1 MMGTA
6 VGPRTNTPRKD
17 EADKLSRHAWLALL
31 IILSMFASIFLVHPV
46 AQDASAQAA
55 PFVVNVGVQDEMKTR
70 NLIRGFFFGGDVWT
84 ADALNPVGEGSVQT
98 DPETQTVLPY
108 TMVGTDVNGDGKF
121 QANEVGVFSN
131 VQVAGRSSEWIAF
144 FNIKGMR
151 WHDGTQVEREDVLF
165 GYHLAS
171 LAPAVT
177 SSRFVKDKAG
187 QAGSNYSS
195 TRYQNINPV
204 AIAGASVDGWLGGPV
219 ADTKYQFALKFIQ
232 TGPNA
237 QFKRDTLQA
246 TFMPA
251 YFWQGTGV
259 RKLNEAIVATNVHP
273 DFGWAMNPD
282 PAASGLNVYLNG
294 VPAAGYTLTSDV
306 TFEGITLHVADG
318 PLKAFDVT
326 AASVGCP
333 AGNPSCSTPWEAQ
346 DQDVIGAGSY
356 KFVHWEAGNFVKL
369 DRNLDYFT
377 ADATVRAKYPTNLDL
392 RVPKVDSIIY
402 RLYRNVQATVF
413 ALQAGTLDFIDWTV
427 PPDQVAPITG
437 DPNVG
442 LKSSADA
449 GFFYQSF
456 NFERLPFGYI
466 NPAQGSNAPNNDV
479 GRPFR
484 LATAYATDKRTIVT
498 SLLQN
503 FGVAGHTVV
512 SPTNTLYYN
521 ASAPRYD
528 FNLGVA
534 ASILDAA
541 AADSFYSSQGYGFDP
556 PGDCL
561 NDGTGCRHLPGDPP
575 AGKPRLIQ
583 MLTPEADYDPIRN
596 SAGIFIA
603 QDLRSIGVNIV
614 SKSTAFGAIVD
625 ALNTRTYDMWILGW
639 SLTGYVEPGY
649 IESFFHSRNAPIPG
663 QNYESYDNKSL
674 DTIIDDATGAVGT
687 QAVQLWKWAQGAI
700 LQDAVYN
707 VLYFR
712 TNVFAFRQDRIDP
725 SSFRTDI
732 GGDVWIYWSRILLDP
747 APPGVIRSAASIP
760 SAVGSGGSAPITV
773 TVRDSNG
780 RPVEGASI
788 NITRTSGAGSVTPST
803 GTTNANGQ
811 FAATFI
817 APTLSTSAT
826 PVSTFLEIQSTSSSF
841 GAARLVTVVITTFPP
856 GAKFL
861 TLLADTPFGNVIS
874 EGGTGAIDVTVS
886 DQDGLPATGANV
898 NLAPS
903 PTITLTP
910 STFTLDATGH
920 RQVTLSAPQVDA
932 DTAYTITITA
942 TSGTVSGTS
951 SITLTVLN
959 VPPPPSGGGFLTT
972 EFLLIGGAVVGTG
985 AAGGIYVGL
994 RRRGRKKP

>member
-6 VGPRTNTPRKD
+6 VGPRTNTPRKE
-17 EADKLSRHAWLALL
+17 EAEKLSRHVWLVLL
-31 IILSMFASIFLVHPV
+31 IILSMFVSMFLVHPV
-46 AQDASAQAA
+46 AQNASAQATS
-55 PFVVNVGVQDEMKTR
+55 FVINVGVQDEMKTR
-70 NLIRGFFFGGDVWT
+70 NLIRGFFFGTDVWT
-84 ADALNPVGEGSVQT
+84 ADALNPVGEGTVQT

-108 TMVGTDVNGDGKF
+108 TMVGTDVNGDGKL

-131 VQVAGRSSEWIAF
+131 VQGRSSEWIAF
-144 FNIKGMR
+144 FNIKGMK

-204 AIAGASVDGWLGGPV
+204 AIAGASTDGWLGGPV
-219 ADTKYQFALKFIQ
+219 ADTSHQFALKFIQ

-259 RKLNEAIVATNVHP
+259 RKQNGAIVATNVHP
-273 DFGWAMNPD
+273 DFGWAMNPE
-282 PAASGLNVYLNG
+282 PGAAAPNVYLNG
-294 VPAAGYTLTSDV
+294 VPFAGYTTTSAV
-306 TFEGITLHVADG
+306 TFEGINIASGTHLN
-318 PLKAFDVT
+318 AFDVT
-326 AASVGCP
+326 AASVGCA
-333 AGNPSCSTPWEAQ
+333 AGNPSCASPWEAQ

-369 DRNLDYFT
+369 DKNPDYFIPNSSV
-377 ADATVRAKYPTNLDL
+377 AAKTLQFGL
-392 RVPKVDSIIY
+392 RVPKVDSIVY

-413 ALQAGTLDFIDWTV
+413 ALQAGTLDFIDWAV
-427 PPDQVAPITG
+427 PPDQVAPITA
-437 DPNVG
+437 DPNIG
-442 LKSSADA
+442 LKSSAGA

-541 AADSFYSSQGYGFDP
+541 AADAFYGAQGYGLDP
-556 PGDCL
+556 AGACL
-561 NDGTGCRHLPGDPP
+561 PDGNGCRSLPGIGTRQID
-575 AGKPRLIQ
+575 
-583 MLTPEADYDPIRN
+583 MLTPQADYDPIRA
-596 SAGIFIA
+596 SAGTLIA
-603 QDLRSIGVNIV
+603 QNMRQIGVNLNA
-614 SKSTAFGAIVD
+614 KATAFGAIVD
-625 ALNTRTYDMWILGW
+625 ALNTRNFDMWILGW

-649 IESFFHSRNAPIPG
+649 VESFFHSRNAPIPG
-663 QNYESYDNKSL
+663 QNYESYVNTSM
-674 DTIIDDATGAVGT
+674 DTIIDDATGAVG
-687 QAVQLWKWAQGAI
+687 QPAVQLWKWAQGAI

-725 SSFRTDI
+725 ASFRTDI

-747 APPGVIRSAASIP
+747 APPGLIRSAASLP
-760 SAVGSGGSAPITV
+760 SAVASGGSAPITV
-773 TVRDSNG
+773 TVRNSDG
-780 RPVEGASI
+780 TVFDGGASVS
-788 NITRTSGAGSVTPST
+788 ITRTSGLGTVSPST
-803 GTTNANGQ
+803 GTTSSTGQ
-811 FAATFI
+811 FAATFT
-817 APTLSTSAT
+817 APTLTSGAT
-826 PVSTFLEIQSTSSSF
+826 PVSTFLEIQATSSGA

-856 GAKFL
+856 GAQFL

-886 DQDGLPATGANV
+886 DENGLPASGASV
-898 NLAPS
+898 ILTPS
-903 PTITLTP
+903 PSITLTP

-920 RQVTLSAPQVDA
+920 QQVTVTAPTVTA
-932 DTAYTITITA
+932 DTTYTITITA
-942 TSGTVSGTS
+942 TKGAVSGTS
-951 SITLTVLN
+951 QMTIVVLN
-959 VPPPPSGGGFLTT
+959 VPPQGNAGSDTT
-972 EFLLIGGAVVGTG
+972 TLALIG
-985 AAGGIYVGL
+985 
-994 RRRGRKKP
+994 

>member
-1 MMGTA
+1 
-6 VGPRTNTPRKD
+6 
-17 EADKLSRHAWLALL
+17 LSRHVWLVLL
-31 IILSMFASIFLVHPV
+31 IILSMFVSIFLVHPV
-46 AQDASAQAA
+46 AQNASAQATS
-55 PFVVNVGVQDEMKTR
+55 FVINVGVQDEMKTR
-70 NLIRGFFFGGDVWT
+70 NLIRGFFFGTDVWT
-84 ADALNPVGEGSVQT
+84 ADALNPVGEGTVQT

-108 TMVGTDVNGDGKF
+108 TMVGTDVNGDGKL

-131 VQVAGRSSEWIAF
+131 VQGRSSEWIAF
-144 FNIKGMR
+144 FNIKGMK

-204 AIAGASVDGWLGGPV
+204 AIAGASTDGWLGGPV
-219 ADTKYQFALKFIQ
+219 ADTTHQFALKFIQ

-259 RKLNEAIVATNVHP
+259 RKVDGVIQPGAVHP

-282 PAASGLNVYLNG
+282 PGASGLNVYLNG
-294 VPAAGYTLTSDV
+294 VPAAGYTTTSTV
-306 TFEGITLHVADG
+306 TFEGISIASGTHLN
-318 PLKAFDVT
+318 AFDVT

-333 AGNPSCSTPWEAQ
+333 AGSSTCATPWEAQ

-369 DRNLDYFT
+369 DKNPNYFI
-377 ADATVRAKYPTNLDL
+377 ADATVRAKYPATLVL
-392 RVPKVDSIIY
+392 QVPKVDSIIY

-437 DPNVG
+437 DPNIG

-456 NFERLPFGYI
+456 NFDRLPFGYL
-466 NPAQGSNAPNNDV
+466 NPAEGSNTPGNDI

-484 LATAYATDKRTIVT
+484 LAVAHATDKRTIVT

-521 ASAPRYD
+521 ASAPRYEYD
-528 FNLGVA
+528 LSVA
-534 ASILDAA
+534 RGILDAA
-541 AADSFYSSQGYGFDP
+541 YGVW
-556 PGDCL
+556 PGGVCQQ
-561 NDGTGCRHLPGDPP
+561 DGTGCRSLPGKGTSAID
-575 AGKPRLIQ
+575 
-583 MLTPEADYDPIRN
+583 MLTPQADYDPIRA
-596 SAGIFIA
+596 SAGTLIA
-603 QDLRSIGVNIV
+603 QNMRAIGVNMN
-614 SKSTAFGAIVD
+614 SKATAFGAIVD
-625 ALNTRTYDMWILGW
+625 ALDARNFDMWILGW

-663 QNYESYDNKSL
+663 QNYESYVNTSL
-674 DTIIDDATGAVGT
+674 DTLIDDATGAVGA
-687 QAVQLWKWAQGAI
+687 QATQLWKWTQGAI
-700 LQDAVYN
+700 LQDAIYN

-712 TNVFAFRQDRIDP
+712 TNVFAFRQDRINP
-725 SSFRTDI
+725 ASFRTDI
-732 GGDVWIYWSRILLDP
+732 GGDVWIYWSRILLEP
-747 APPGVIRSAASIP
+747 APPGVIRSAASLP
-760 SAVGSGGSAPITV
+760 SAVGSGGNAPITV
-773 TVRDSNG
+773 TVRKSDGS
-780 RPVEGASI
+780 PVQGAFV
-788 NITRTSGAGSVTPST
+788 NISRTSGLGTVSPST

-811 FAATFI
+811 FAATFT
-817 APTLSTSAT
+817 APTLTAGAT
-826 PVSTFLEIQSTSSSF
+826 PVSTFLEIQSTSSES

-856 GAKFL
+856 GAQFL
-861 TLLADTPFGNVIS
+861 TLLAETPFGNVIN

-886 DQDGLPATGANV
+886 DENGQPAAGANV
-898 NLAPS
+898 ILTPS
-903 PTITLTP
+903 PAITLTP

-920 RQVTLSAPQVDA
+920 QQVTVSAPTVSA
-932 DTAYTITITA
+932 DTTYTITITA
-942 TSGTVSGTS
+942 TRGAVSGTS
-951 SITLTVLN
+951 QMTLTVLN
-959 VPPPPSGGGFLTT
+959 VPPQATAGIGA
-972 EFLLIGGAVVGTG
+972 EVYLIGGAVVGTG

>member
-6 VGPRTNTPRKD
+6 VGPRTNTPRKE
-17 EADKLSRHAWLALL
+17 EAEKLSRHAWLALL
-31 IILSMFASIFLVHPV
+31 IMLSMFVSIFVVHPV
-46 AQDASAQAA
+46 AENASAQAA

-70 NLIRGFFFGGDVWT
+70 NLIRGFFFGTDVWT
-84 ADALNPVGEGSVQT
+84 ADALDPDGEGTVQT
-98 DPETQTVLPY
+98 NPETQEVLPY

-131 VQVAGRSSEWIAF
+131 VQVANRESEWIAF
-144 FNIKGMR
+144 LSIKGMK
-151 WHDGTQVEREDVLF
+151 WHDGTQVELEDVLF

-177 SSRFVKDKAG
+177 SSRFVKHLAG

-204 AIAGASVDGWLGGPV
+204 AIAGGSTDGWLGGPV
-219 ADTKYQFALKFIQ
+219 ADTTHQFALKFIQ

-259 RKLNEAIVATNVHP
+259 RKVDGVIQPGAVHP

-282 PAASGLNVYLNG
+282 PGASGLNVYLNG
-294 VPAAGYTLTSDV
+294 VPAAGYTTTSTV
-306 TFEGITLHVADG
+306 TFEGISIASGTHLN
-318 PLKAFDVT
+318 AFDVT

-333 AGNPSCSTPWEAQ
+333 AGSSTCATPWEAQ

-369 DRNLDYFT
+369 DKNPNYFI
-377 ADATVRAKYPTNLDL
+377 ADATVRAKYPATLVL
-392 RVPKVDSIIY
+392 QEPKVDSIIY

-437 DPNVG
+437 DPNIG

-541 AADSFYSSQGYGFDP
+541 AADPFYGAQGYSLDP
-556 PGDCL
+556 AGACL
-561 NDGTGCRHLPGDPP
+561 PDGTGCRSLPGIGTRQID
-575 AGKPRLIQ
+575 
-583 MLTPEADYDPIRN
+583 MLTPQADYDPIRA
-596 SAGIFIA
+596 SAGTLIA
-603 QDLRSIGVNIV
+603 QNMRAIGVNMN
-614 SKSTAFGAIVD
+614 SKATAFGAIVD
-625 ALNTRTYDMWILGW
+625 ALDARNFDMWILGW

-663 QNYESYDNKSL
+663 QNYESYVNTSL
-674 DTIIDDATGAVGT
+674 DTLIDDATGAVGA
-687 QAVQLWKWAQGAI
+687 QATQLWKWTQGAI
-700 LQDAVYN
+700 LQDAIYN

-712 TNVFAFRQDRIDP
+712 TNVFAFRQDRINP
-725 SSFRTDI
+725 ASFRTDI

-747 APPGVIRSAASIP
+747 APPGVIRSAASVP
-760 SAVGSGGSAPITV
+760 SAVASGGSAAVMV
-773 TVRDSNG
+773 TVRNSQG
-780 RPVEGASI
+780 VPVVGASV
-788 NITRTSGAGSVTPST
+788 NISRTSGLGSVSPST

-811 FAATFI
+811 FAAIFT
-817 APTLSTSAT
+817 APTLAAGAI
-826 PVSTFLEIQSTSSSF
+826 PVSTFLEIQSTSSEF

-856 GAKFL
+856 GAQFL
-861 TLLADTPFGNVIS
+861 TLLTDTPFGNVIG
-874 EGGTGAIDVTVS
+874 EGGAGAIDVTVS
-886 DQDGLPATGANV
+886 DENGLPAAGASV
-898 NLAPS
+898 ILTPS

-920 RQVTLSAPQVDA
+920 QQVTVSAPQVSA
-932 DTAYTITITA
+932 DTIYTITITA
-942 TSGTVSGTS
+942 TRGAVSGTS
-951 SITLTVLN
+951 QMTLTVLN
-959 VPPPPSGGGFLTT
+959 LPPPQGNAAFDTT
-972 EFLLIGGAVVGTG
+972 TIALIGGAVVGTG

-994 RRRGRKKP
+994 RRRGRKRP

>member
-6 VGPRTNTPRKD
+6 VGPRTNTPRKE
-17 EADKLSRHAWLALL
+17 EAEKLSRHVWLVLL
-31 IILSMFASIFLVHPV
+31 IILSMFVSMFLVHPV
-46 AQDASAQAA
+46 AQNASAQATS
-55 PFVVNVGVQDEMKTR
+55 FVINVGVQDEMKTR
-70 NLIRGFFFGGDVWT
+70 NLIRGFFFGTDVWT
-84 ADALNPVGEGSVQT
+84 ADALNPVGEGTVQT

-108 TMVGTDVNGDGKF
+108 TMVGTDVNGDGKL

-131 VQVAGRSSEWIAF
+131 VQGRSSEWIAF
-144 FNIKGMR
+144 FNIKGMK

-204 AIAGASVDGWLGGPV
+204 AIAGASTDGWLGGPV
-219 ADTKYQFALKFIQ
+219 ADTTHQFALKFIQ

-282 PAASGLNVYLNG
+282 PAARC
-294 VPAAGYTLTSDV
+294 TLTSDV

-437 DPNVG
+437 DPNIG

-456 NFERLPFGYI
+456 NFDRLPFGYL
-466 NPAQGSNAPNNDV
+466 NPAEGSNTPGNDI
-479 GRPFR
+479 GKPFR
-484 LATAYATDKRTIVT
+484 LAVAHATDKRTIVT

-521 ASAPRYD
+521 ASAPRYEYD
-528 FNLGVA
+528 LSVA
-534 ASILDAA
+534 RGILDAA
-541 AADSFYSSQGYGFDP
+541 YGVW
-556 PGDCL
+556 PGGVCQQ
-561 NDGTGCRHLPGDPP
+561 DGTGCRSLPGKGTSAID
-575 AGKPRLIQ
+575 
-583 MLTPEADYDPIRN
+583 MLTPQADYDPIRA
-596 SAGIFIA
+596 SAGTLIA
-603 QDLRSIGVNIV
+603 QNMRAIGVNMN
-614 SKSTAFGAIVD
+614 SKATAFGAIVD
-625 ALNTRTYDMWILGW
+625 ALDARNFDMWILGW

-663 QNYESYDNKSL
+663 QNYESYVNTSL
-674 DTIIDDATGAVGT
+674 DTLIDDATGAVGT
-687 QAVQLWKWAQGAI
+687 QATQLWKWTQGAI

-725 SSFRTDI
+725 ASFRTDI
-732 GGDVWIYWSRILLDP
+732 GGDVWIYWSRIFLDP
-747 APPGVIRSAASIP
+747 APPGVIRSAASLP

-773 TVRDSNG
+773 TVRDSG
-780 RPVEGASI
+780 GKAVPSAFV
-788 NITRTSGAGSVTPST
+788 NISRTSGLGTVSPST

-811 FAATFI
+811 FAATFT
-817 APTLSTSAT
+817 APTLTAGAT
-826 PVSTFLEIQSTSSSF
+826 PVSTFLEIQSTSSEF

-856 GAKFL
+856 GAQVL
-861 TLLADTPFGNVIS
+861 TLLAETPFGNVIN

-886 DQDGLPATGANV
+886 DENGQPAAGANV
-898 NLAPS
+898 ILTPS
-903 PTITLTP
+903 PAITLTP

-920 RQVTLSAPQVDA
+920 QQVTVSAPTVSA
-932 DTAYTITITA
+932 DTTYTITITA
-942 TSGTVSGTS
+942 TRGAVSGTS
-951 SITLTVLN
+951 QMTLTVLN
-959 VPPPPSGGGFLTT
+959 VPPQATAGIGA
-972 EFLLIGGAVVGTG
+972 EVYLIGGAVVGTG

>member
-1 MMGTA
+1 
-6 VGPRTNTPRKD
+6 
-17 EADKLSRHAWLALL
+17 
-31 IILSMFASIFLVHPV
+31 
-46 AQDASAQAA
+46 
-55 PFVVNVGVQDEMKTR
+55 MK
-70 NLIRGFFFGGDVWT
+70 
-84 ADALNPVGEGSVQT
+84 
-98 DPETQTVLPY
+98 
-108 TMVGTDVNGDGKF
+108 
-121 QANEVGVFSN
+121 
-131 VQVAGRSSEWIAF
+131 
-144 FNIKGMR
+144 
-151 WHDGTQVEREDVLF
+151 WHDGTPVEREDVLF

-204 AIAGASVDGWLGGPV
+204 AIAGASTDGWLGGPV
-219 ADTKYQFALKFIQ
+219 ADTTHQFALKFIQ

-259 RKLNEAIVATNVHP
+259 RKVDGVIQPGAVHP

-282 PAASGLNVYLNG
+282 PGASGLNVYLNG
-294 VPAAGYTLTSDV
+294 VPAAGYTTTSTA
-306 TFEGITLHVADG
+306 TFEGISIASGTHLN
-318 PLKAFDVT
+318 AFDVT

-333 AGNPSCSTPWEAQ
+333 AGSSTCATPWEAQ

-369 DRNLDYFT
+369 DKNPLYFT
-377 ADATVRAKYPTNLDL
+377 ADATVRAKYPANLVL
-392 RVPKVDSIIY
+392 QVPKVDSIIY

-437 DPNVG
+437 DPNIG

-456 NFERLPFGYI
+456 NFDRLPFGYL
-466 NPAQGSNAPNNDV
+466 NPAEGSNTPGNDI
-479 GRPFR
+479 GKPFR
-484 LATAYATDKRTIVT
+484 LAVAHATDKRTIVT

-521 ASAPRYD
+521 ASAPRYEFD
-528 FNLGVA
+528 PSVA
-534 ASILDAA
+534 RGILDAA
-541 AADSFYSSQGYGFDP
+541 AADSFYVAQGYGVDP
-556 PGDCL
+556 PGACL
-561 NDGTGCRHLPGDPP
+561 PDGTGCRSLPGIGTRPID
-575 AGKPRLIQ
+575 
-583 MLTPEADYDPIRN
+583 MLTPQADYDPIRA
-596 SAGIFIA
+596 SAGTLIA
-603 QDLRSIGVNIV
+603 QNMRAIGVNLN
-614 SKSTAFGAIVD
+614 SKATAFGAIVD
-625 ALNTRTYDMWILGW
+625 ALDARNFDMWILGW

-663 QNYESYDNKSL
+663 QNYESYVNTSL

-712 TNVFAFRQDRIDP
+712 TNVFAFRQDRINP
-725 SSFRTDI
+725 ASFRTDI

-747 APPGVIRSAASIP
+747 APPGVIRSAASVP
-760 SAVGSGGSAPITV
+760 SAVASGGSAAVTV
-773 TVRDSNG
+773 TVRNSQG
-780 RPVEGASI
+780 ALVVGASV
-788 NITRTSGAGSVTPST
+788 NISRTSGLGSVSPST

-811 FAATFI
+811 FAAIFT
-817 APTLSTSAT
+817 APTLAAGAI
-826 PVSTFLEIQSTSSSF
+826 PVSTFLEIQSTSSEF
-841 GAARLVTVVITTFPP
+841 GAARLATVVITTFPP
-856 GAKFL
+856 GAQFL
-861 TLLADTPFGNVIS
+861 TLLAETPFGNVIG
-874 EGGTGAIDVTVS
+874 EGGAGAIDVTVS
-886 DQDGLPATGANV
+886 DESGLPAAGASV
-898 NLAPS
+898 ILTPS

-920 RQVTLSAPQVDA
+920 QQVTVSAPQVSA
-932 DTAYTITITA
+932 DTIYTITITA
-942 TSGTVSGTS
+942 TRGAVSATS
-951 SITLTVLN
+951 QMTLTVLN
-959 VPPPPSGGGFLTT
+959 VPPQATGGIGG
-972 EFLLIGGAVVGTG
+972 EVYLIGGAGVGPG
-985 AAGGIYVGL
+985 AAGGIY
-994 RRRGRKKP
+994 GRLPRPGGQKP

>member
-1 MMGTA
+1 M
-6 VGPRTNTPRKD
+6 
-17 EADKLSRHAWLALL
+17 SRHVWIVLL
-31 IILSMFASIFLVHPV
+31 IALSMFVSIFLVHPV
-46 AQDASAQAA
+46 AQNASAQAA
-55 PFVVNVGVQDEMKTR
+55 SFVVNVGVQDEMKTR
-70 NLIRGFFFGGDVWT
+70 NLVRGFFFGGDVWT
-84 ADALNPVGEGSVQT
+84 ADALNPVGEGTVQT
-98 DPETQTVLPY
+98 NPETQEVLPY
-108 TMVGTDVNGDGKF
+108 TMVGTDVNGDGKL
-121 QANEVGVFSN
+121 QASEVGVFSN
-131 VQVAGRSSEWIAF
+131 VQAAGRASQWIAF
-144 FNIKGMR
+144 YSIKGMK
-151 WHDGTQVEREDVLF
+151 WHDGTQVELEDVLF

-187 QAGSNYSS
+187 QSGSNYTS

-204 AIAGASVDGWLGGPV
+204 PIAGASTDGWLGGPV
-219 ADTKYQFALKFIQ
+219 ADTKYQFALNFTQ

-259 RKLNEAIVATNVHP
+259 RKLNGAIVATNVHP

-294 VPAAGYTLTSDV
+294 VPFAGYTTTTAV
-306 TFEGITLHVADG
+306 TFEGINIASGTHLT
-318 PLKAFDVT
+318 AFDVT

-333 AGNPSCSTPWEAQ
+333 AGNPTCSSPWEAQ

-356 KFVHWEAGNFVKL
+356 KFVHWEVGNFVRL
-369 DRNLDYFT
+369 DKNPQYFIPDSSV
-377 ADATVRAKYPTNLDL
+377 AAKTLAFGL
-392 RVPKVDSIIY
+392 RVPMVDSIIY

-413 ALQAGTLDFIDWTV
+413 ALQAGSLDFIDWTV

-437 DPNVG
+437 DPNIG

-456 NFERLPFGYI
+456 NFERLPFGYL

-479 GRPFR
+479 GRPLR
-484 LATAYATDKRTIVT
+484 LATAHATDKRTIVT

-521 ASAPRYD
+521 ASAPRYEFD
-528 FNLGVA
+528 LSVA
-534 ASILDAA
+534 AGILDAA
-541 AADSFYSSQGYGFDP
+541 ADNPFYGAQGYTRDP
-556 PGDCL
+556 AGACL
-561 NDGTGCRHLPGDPP
+561 PDGTGCRSLPGIGTRQID
-575 AGKPRLIQ
+575 
-583 MLTPEADYDPIRN
+583 MLTPQADYDPIRA
-596 SAGIFIA
+596 SAGTLIA
-603 QDLRSIGVNIV
+603 QNMRAIGVNLN
-614 SKSTAFGAIVD
+614 SKATAFGAIVD
-625 ALNTRTYDMWILGW
+625 ALDARNFDMWILGW

-649 IESFFHSRNAPIPG
+649 VESFFHSRNAPIPG
-663 QNYESYDNKSL
+663 QNYESYVNTSM

-725 SSFRTDI
+725 ASFRTDI

-747 APPGVIRSAASIP
+747 APPGVIRSAASLP
-760 SAVGSGGSAPITV
+760 SAVGSGGSATVTV
-773 TVRDSNG
+773 TVRDSAG
-780 RPVEGASI
+780 VAVPGAFV
-788 NITRTSGAGSVTPST
+788 NISVTSGLGTVTPDF
-803 GTTNANGQ
+803 GRTNSNGQ
-811 FAATFI
+811 FAATFT
-817 APTLSTSAT
+817 APTLTAGDA
-826 PVSTFLEIQSTSSSF
+826 PVSTFLEIQSTSSEF

-856 GAKFL
+856 GAQFL
-861 TLLADTPFGNVIS
+861 TLLAETPFGNVVN
-874 EGGTGAIDVTVS
+874 EGGAGAIDVTVS
-886 DQDGLPATGANV
+886 DENGLPAAGANV
-898 NLAPS
+898 ILTPS
-903 PTITLTP
+903 PSITLTP

-920 RQVTLSAPQVDA
+920 QQVTVSAPSVTA
-932 DTAYTITITA
+932 DTTYTITITA
-942 TSGTVSGTS
+942 TRGAVSGS
-951 SITLTVLN
+951 SQMTLTVLN
-959 VPPPPSGGGFLTT
+959 APPQQPTDGFGTT
-972 EFLLIGGAVVGTG
+972 LLLIGGAVVGTG
-985 AAGGIYVGL
+985 AAGGVYVGL

>member
-1 MMGTA
+1 M
-6 VGPRTNTPRKD
+6 
-17 EADKLSRHAWLALL
+17 SRHVWIVVL
-31 IILSMFASIFLVHPV
+31 IVLSMFVSIFLVHPV
-46 AQDASAQAA
+46 AENASAQAA
-55 PFVVNVGVQDEMKTR
+55 PFVINVGVQDEMKTR
-70 NLIRGFFFGGDVWT
+70 NLIRGFFFGTDVWT
-84 ADALNPVGEGSVQT
+84 ADALNPVGEGSVQSN
-98 DPETQTVLPY
+98 PETQEVLPY
-108 TMVGTDVNGDGKF
+108 TMVGTDVNGDGKL
-121 QANEVGVFSN
+121 QASEVGVFSN
-131 VQVAGRSSEWIAF
+131 VQGIPSRASEWIAF
-144 FNIKGMR
+144 FSIKGMK
-151 WHDGTQVEREDVLF
+151 WHDGTQVQLEDVLF
-165 GYHLAS
+165 GYHLAA

-177 SSRFVKDKAG
+177 SSRFVKDRAG

-195 TRYQNINPV
+195 TRYMHINPV

-259 RKLNEAIVATNVHP
+259 RKHNDTIVATNVHP
-273 DFGWAMNPD
+273 DFGWAMVPQTNP
-282 PAASGLNVYLNG
+282 GGTNVYLNG
-294 VPAAGYTLTSDV
+294 VPAAGFTTTAAA
-306 TFEGITLHVADG
+306 TFEGINIASGTVLT
-318 PLKAFDVT
+318 AFDVT

-333 AGNPSCSTPWEAQ
+333 AGNPTCSSPWEAQ
-346 DQDVIGAGSY
+346 DQDVIGAGAY
-356 KFVHWEAGNFVKL
+356 KFVHWEAGNFVRL
-369 DRNLDYFT
+369 DKNPNYFIPDSSV
-377 ADATVRAKYPTNLDL
+377 AAKTLQFGL
-392 RVPKVDSIIY
+392 RVPKVDSIVY

-413 ALQAGTLDFIDWTV
+413 ALQAGTLDFIDWAV
-427 PPDQVAPITG
+427 PPDQVAPITA
-437 DPNVG
+437 DPNIG

-479 GRPFR
+479 GKPLR
-484 LATAYATDKRTIVT
+484 LAVAHATDKRTIVT

-521 ASAPRYD
+521 SSAPRYEFD
-528 FNLGVA
+528 SSVA

-541 AADSFYSSQGYGFDP
+541 AADSFYGAQGYGVDP
-556 PGDCL
+556 PGACL
-561 NDGTGCRHLPGDPP
+561 PDGTGCRSLPGIGTRQID
-575 AGKPRLIQ
+575 
-583 MLTPEADYDPIRN
+583 MLTPQADYDPIRA
-596 SAGIFIA
+596 SAGTLIA
-603 QDLRSIGVNIV
+603 QNMRAIGVNLN
-614 SKSTAFGAIVD
+614 SKATAFGAIVD
-625 ALNTRTYDMWILGW
+625 ALDARNFDMWILGW

-663 QNYESYDNKSL
+663 QNYESYVNTSL

-712 TNVFAFRQDRIDP
+712 TNVFAFRQDRINP
-725 SSFRTDI
+725 ASFRTDI

-747 APPGVIRSAASIP
+747 APPGVIRSAASVP
-760 SAVGSGGSAPITV
+760 SAVASGGSAAVTV
-773 TVRDSNG
+773 TVRNSQG
-780 RPVEGASI
+780 VPVVGASV
-788 NITRTSGAGSVTPST
+788 NISRTSGLGSVSPST

-811 FAATFI
+811 FAAIFT
-817 APTLSTSAT
+817 APTLAAGAI
-826 PVSTFLEIQSTSSSF
+826 PVSTFLEIQSTSSEF

-856 GAKFL
+856 GAQFL
-861 TLLADTPFGNVIS
+861 TLLTDTPFGNVIG
-874 EGGTGAIDVTVS
+874 EGGAGAIDVTVS
-886 DQDGLPATGANV
+886 DENGLPAAGASV
-898 NLAPS
+898 ILTPS

-920 RQVTLSAPQVDA
+920 QQVTVSAPQVSA
-932 DTAYTITITA
+932 DTVYTITITA
-942 TSGTVSGTS
+942 TRGAVSGTS
-951 SITLTVLN
+951 QMTLTVLN
-959 VPPPPSGGGFLTT
+959 LPPPQGNAGLDTT
-972 EFLLIGGAVVGTG
+972 TVALIGGAVVGTG

>member
-1 MMGTA
+1 MTGTA
-6 VGPRTNTPRKD
+6 VGPRTNTPRKE
-17 EADKLSRHAWLALL
+17 EAENLSRHVWLVLL
-31 IILSMFASIFLVHPV
+31 IILSMFVSIFLVHPV
-46 AQDASAQAA
+46 AQNASAQATS
-55 PFVVNVGVQDEMKTR
+55 FVINVGVQDEMKTR
-70 NLIRGFFFGGDVWT
+70 NLIRGFFFGTDVWT
-84 ADALNPVGEGSVQT
+84 ADALNPVGEGTVQT

-108 TMVGTDVNGDGKF
+108 TMVGTDVNGDGKL

-131 VQVAGRSSEWIAF
+131 VMGRSSEWIAF
-144 FNIKGMR
+144 FNINGMK

-204 AIAGASVDGWLGGPV
+204 AIAGASTDGWLGGPV
-219 ADTKYQFALKFIQ
+219 ADTTHQFALKFIQ

-259 RKLNEAIVATNVHP
+259 RKVDGVIQPGAVHP

-282 PAASGLNVYLNG
+282 PGASGLNVYLNG
-294 VPAAGYTLTSDV
+294 VPEAGYTTTSAV
-306 TFEGITLHVADG
+306 TFEGINIASGTHLN
-318 PLKAFDVT
+318 AFDVT
-326 AASVGCP
+326 AASVGCA
-333 AGNPSCSTPWEAQ
+333 AGNPSCASPWEAQ

-369 DRNLDYFT
+369 DKNPDYFIPNR
-377 ADATVRAKYPTNLDL
+377 TVAAKTLDFGL

-413 ALQAGTLDFIDWTV
+413 ALQAGSLDFIDWTV
-427 PPDQVAPITG
+427 PPDQVAPITV

-442 LKSSADA
+442 RKSSADA

-541 AADSFYSSQGYGFDP
+541 AADPFYGAQGYGLDP
-556 PGDCL
+556 AGACL
-561 NDGTGCRHLPGDPP
+561 PDGTGCRSLPGIGTRQID
-575 AGKPRLIQ
+575 
-583 MLTPEADYDPIRN
+583 MLTPQADYDPIRA
-596 SAGIFIA
+596 SAGTLIA
-603 QDLRSIGVNIV
+603 QNMRQIGVNLN
-614 SKSTAFGAIVD
+614 SKATAFGAIVD
-625 ALNTRTYDMWILGW
+625 ALNARNFDMWILGW

-663 QNYESYDNKSL
+663 QNYESYVNTSM
-674 DTIIDDATGAVGT
+674 DTIIDDATGAVGA
-687 QAVQLWKWAQGAI
+687 QATQLWKWTQGAI
-700 LQDAVYN
+700 LQDAIYN

-712 TNVFAFRQDRIDP
+712 TNVFAFRQDRINP
-725 SSFRTDI
+725 ASFRTDI
-732 GGDVWIYWSRILLDP
+732 GGDVWIYWSRILLEP
-747 APPGVIRSAASIP
+747 APPGVIRSAASLP
-760 SAVGSGGSAPITV
+760 SAVGSGGNAPITV
-773 TVRDSNG
+773 TVRKSDGS
-780 RPVEGASI
+780 PVQGAFV
-788 NITRTSGAGSVTPST
+788 NISRTSGLGTVSPST

-811 FAATFI
+811 FAATFT
-817 APTLSTSAT
+817 APTLTAGAT
-826 PVSTFLEIQSTSSSF
+826 PVSTFLEIQSTSSES

-856 GAKFL
+856 GAQFL

-886 DQDGLPATGANV
+886 DERGLPAAGANV
-898 NLAPS
+898 ILTPS
-903 PTITLTP
+903 PAITLTP

-920 RQVTLSAPQVDA
+920 QQVTVSAPTVSA
-932 DTAYTITITA
+932 DTTYTITITA
-942 TSGTVSGTS
+942 TRGAVSGTS
-951 SITLTVLN
+951 QMTLTVLN
-959 VPPPPSGGGFLTT
+959 VPPQATAGIGA
-972 EFLLIGGAVVGTG
+972 EVYLIGGAVVGTG

>member
-6 VGPRTNTPRKD
+6 VGPRTNTPRKE
-17 EADKLSRHAWLALL
+17 EAEKLSRHAWLALL

-108 TMVGTDVNGDGKF
+108 TMVGTDVNGDGKL
-121 QANEVGVFSN
+121 QATEVGVFSN

-204 AIAGASVDGWLGGPV
+204 PIAGASTDGWLGGPV
-219 ADTKYQFALKFIQ
+219 ADTSHQFALKFIQ

-437 DPNVG
+437 DPNIG

-456 NFERLPFGYI
+456 NFDRLSFGYL
-466 NPAQGSNAPNNDV
+466 NPAEGSNTPGNDI
-479 GRPFR
+479 GKPFR
-484 LATAYATDKRTIVT
+484 LAVAHATDKRTIVT

-521 ASAPRYD
+521 ASAPRYEYD
-528 FNLGVA
+528 LSVA
-534 ASILDAA
+534 RGILDAA
-541 AADSFYSSQGYGFDP
+541 YGVW
-556 PGDCL
+556 PGGVCQQ
-561 NDGTGCRHLPGDPP
+561 DGTGCRSLPGKGTGAID
-575 AGKPRLIQ
+575 
-583 MLTPEADYDPIRN
+583 MLTPQADYDPIRA
-596 SAGIFIA
+596 SAGTLIA
-603 QDLRSIGVNIV
+603 QNMRAIGVNMN
-614 SKSTAFGAIVD
+614 SKATAFGAIVD
-625 ALNTRTYDMWILGW
+625 ALDARNFDMWILGW

-649 IESFFHSRNAPIPG
+649 IQSFFHSRNAPIPG
-663 QNYESYDNKSL
+663 QNYESYVNTSL

-687 QAVQLWKWAQGAI
+687 KATQLWKWTQGAI

-712 TNVFAFRQDRIDP
+712 TNVFAFRQDRINP
-725 SSFRTDI
+725 ASFRTDI
-732 GGDVWIYWSRILLDP
+732 GGDVWIYWSRILLEP
-747 APPGVIRSAASIP
+747 APPGVIRSAASLP

-773 TVRDSNG
+773 TVRDSQG
-780 RPVEGASI
+780 HPVDGASV
-788 NITRTSGAGSVTPST
+788 NISRTSGLGTVSPST

-811 FAATFI
+811 FAATFT
-817 APTLSTSAT
+817 APTLTAGAT
-826 PVSTFLEIQSTSSSF
+826 PVSTFLEIQSTSPQF

-856 GAKFL
+856 GAQFL
-861 TLLADTPFGNVIS
+861 TLLAETPFGNVVN

-886 DQDGLPATGANV
+886 DENGQPAAGASV
-898 NLAPS
+898 ILTPS

-920 RQVTLSAPQVDA
+920 QQVTVSAPQVSA
-932 DTAYTITITA
+932 DTVYTITITA
-942 TSGTVSGTS
+942 TRGAVSGTS
-951 SITLTVLN
+951 QMTLTVLN
-959 VPPPPSGGGFLTT
+959 VPPQATRGIGG
-972 EFLLIGGAVVGTG
+972 EVYLIGGAVVGTG

-994 RRRGRKKP
+994 RRRGREKP

>member
-6 VGPRTNTPRKD
+6 VGPRTNTPRKE
-17 EADKLSRHAWLALL
+17 EAEKLSRHVWLVLL
-31 IILSMFASIFLVHPV
+31 IILSMFVSMFLVHPV
-46 AQDASAQAA
+46 AQNASAQATS
-55 PFVVNVGVQDEMKTR
+55 FVINVGVQDEMKTR
-70 NLIRGFFFGGDVWT
+70 NLIRGFFFGTDVWT
-84 ADALNPVGEGSVQT
+84 ADALNPVGEGTVQT

-108 TMVGTDVNGDGKF
+108 TMVGTDVNGDGKL

-131 VQVAGRSSEWIAF
+131 VQGRSSEWIAF
-144 FNIKGMR
+144 FNIKGMK

-204 AIAGASVDGWLGGPV
+204 AIAGASTDGWLGGPV
-219 ADTKYQFALKFIQ
+219 ADTTHQFALKFIQ

-259 RKLNEAIVATNVHP
+259 RKVDGVIQPGAVHP

-282 PAASGLNVYLNG
+282 PGASGLNVYLNG
-294 VPAAGYTLTSDV
+294 VPAAGYTTTSTV
-306 TFEGITLHVADG
+306 TFEGISIASGTHLN
-318 PLKAFDVT
+318 AFDVT

-333 AGNPSCSTPWEAQ
+333 AGSSTCATPWEAQ

-369 DRNLDYFT
+369 DKNPNYFI
-377 ADATVRAKYPTNLDL
+377 ADATVRAKYPANLVL
-392 RVPKVDSIIY
+392 QVPKVDSIIY

-437 DPNVG
+437 DPNIG

-456 NFERLPFGYI
+456 NFDRLPFGYL
-466 NPAQGSNAPNNDV
+466 NPAEGSNTPSNDI

-484 LATAYATDKRTIVT
+484 LAVAHATDKRTIVT

-521 ASAPRYD
+521 ASAPRYEYD
-528 FNLGVA
+528 LSVA
-534 ASILDAA
+534 RGILDAA
-541 AADSFYSSQGYGFDP
+541 YGVW
-556 PGDCL
+556 PGGVCQQ
-561 NDGTGCRHLPGDPP
+561 DGTGCRSLPGKGTSAID
-575 AGKPRLIQ
+575 
-583 MLTPEADYDPIRN
+583 MLTPQADYDPIRA
-596 SAGIFIA
+596 SAGTLIA
-603 QDLRSIGVNIV
+603 QNMRAIGVNMN
-614 SKSTAFGAIVD
+614 SKATAFGAIVD
-625 ALNTRTYDMWILGW
+625 ALDARNFDMWILGW

-663 QNYESYDNKSL
+663 QNYESYVNTSL
-674 DTIIDDATGAVGT
+674 DTLIDDATGAVGT

-725 SSFRTDI
+725 ASFRTDI

-747 APPGVIRSAASIP
+747 APPGVLRSAASLP
-760 SAVGSGGSAPITV
+760 SAVSSGGTAPVTV
-773 TVRDSNG
+773 TVRDSG
-780 RPVEGASI
+780 GKAVVGASV
-788 NITRTSGAGSVTPST
+788 NITRTSGAGTVSPST

-861 TLLADTPFGNVIS
+861 TLLADTPFGNVIN
-874 EGGTGAIDVTVS
+874 EGGAGAIDVTVS

-898 NLAPS
+898 ILAPS

-910 STFTLDATGH
+910 STFALDATGH
-920 RQVTLSAPQVDA
+920 RQVTVSAPQVDT
-932 DTAYTITITA
+932 DTPYTITITA

-951 SITLTVLN
+951 QITLTVLN
-959 VPPPPSGGGFLTT
+959 VPPPQSGGGFLTT
-972 EFLLIGGAVVGTG
+972 EVLLIGEAVVGTG

>member
-1 MMGTA
+1 MF
-6 VGPRTNTPRKD
+6 V
-17 EADKLSRHAWLALL
+17 
-31 IILSMFASIFLVHPV
+31 SMFLVHPV
-46 AQDASAQAA
+46 AQNASAQATS
-55 PFVVNVGVQDEMKTR
+55 FVINVGVQDEMKTR
-70 NLIRGFFFGGDVWT
+70 NLIRGFFFGTDVWT
-84 ADALNPVGEGSVQT
+84 ADALNPVGEGTVQT
-98 DPETQTVLPY
+98 NPETQEVLPY
-108 TMVGTDVNGDGKF
+108 TMVGTDVNGDGKL

-131 VQVAGRSSEWIAF
+131 VQVAGRESEWIAF
-144 FNIKGMR
+144 LSIKGMK
-151 WHDGTQVEREDVLF
+151 WHDGTQVELEDVLF

-171 LAPAVT
+171 LAPAIT
-177 SSRFVKDKAG
+177 SSRFVKHLAG

-195 TRYQNINPV
+195 TRYQKINPV
-204 AIAGASVDGWLGGPV
+204 PIAGASVDGWLGGPV
-219 ADTKYQFALKFIQ
+219 ADTRYQFTPSFNQ

-237 QFKRDTLQA
+237 QFHLVTLQA

-259 RKLNEAIVATNVHP
+259 RKVDGVIQPGTVHP

-282 PAASGLNVYLNG
+282 PSASGTNVYLNG
-294 VPAAGYTLTSDV
+294 VPGAGYDLANPV
-306 TFEGITLHVADG
+306 TFEGITVPAGHLA
-318 PLKAFDVT
+318 AFDVT

-333 AGNPSCSTPWEAQ
+333 HDVANCAGAWEAQ
-346 DQDVIGAGSY
+346 DRDVIGAGSY
-356 KFVHWEAGNFVKL
+356 KFVTWVAGNYVRL
-369 DRNLDYFT
+369 DKNPDYFIPDT
-377 ADATVRAKYPTNLDL
+377 SVRAKYPTSLVL
-392 RVPKVDSIIY
+392 RVPKVDEIVY
-402 RLYRNVQATVF
+402 RLYRNVQATVY
-413 ALQAGTLDFIDWTV
+413 ALQAGALDFIDWTV
-427 PPDQVAPITG
+427 PPDQVGPIAG
-437 DPNVG
+437 DPNIG

-456 NFERLPFGYI
+456 NFDRLPFGYL
-466 NPAQGSNAPNNDV
+466 NPALGSTGNNDV

-484 LATAYATDKRTIVT
+484 LAVAYATNKRTIVT

-512 SPTNTLYYN
+512 SPTNTLSYN

-528 FNLGVA
+528 FKPSVA
-534 ASILDAA
+534 AGILDAA
-541 AADSFYSSQGYGFDP
+541 AADSFYSSQGCGFDP

-625 ALNTRTYDMWILGW
+625 ALNTRTYDMRILGW

-649 IESFFHSRNAPIPG
+649 IDSSFHSRNAPIPG

-712 TNVFAFRQDRIDP
+712 TNVFAFRQDRINP
-725 SSFRTDI
+725 ASFRTDI

-747 APPGVIRSAASIP
+747 APPGVIRSAASVP
-760 SAVGSGGSAPITV
+760 SAVASGGSAAVTV
-773 TVRDSNG
+773 TVRNSQG
-780 RPVEGASI
+780 VPVVGASV
-788 NITRTSGAGSVTPST
+788 NISRTSGLGSVSPST

-811 FAATFI
+811 FAATFT
-817 APTLSTSAT
+817 APTLAAGAI
-826 PVSTFLEIQSTSSSF
+826 PVSTFLEIQSTSSEF

-856 GAKFL
+856 GAQFL
-861 TLLADTPFGNVIS
+861 TLLTDTPFGNVIG
-874 EGGTGAIDVTVS
+874 EGGAGAIDVTVS
-886 DQDGLPATGANV
+886 DENGLPAAGASV
-898 NLAPS
+898 ILTPS

-920 RQVTLSAPQVDA
+920 QQVTVSAPQVSA
-932 DTAYTITITA
+932 DTVYTITITA
-942 TSGTVSGTS
+942 TRGAVSGTS
-951 SITLTVLN
+951 QMTLTVLN
-959 VPPPPSGGGFLTT
+959 VPPQATGGIGG
-972 EFLLIGGAVVGTG
+972 EVYLIGGAAVGTG

-994 RRRGRKKP
+994 RRRGRKRP

>member
-1 MMGTA
+1 M
-6 VGPRTNTPRKD
+6 
-17 EADKLSRHAWLALL
+17 SRHVWLVLL
-31 IILSMFASIFLVHPV
+31 TIASMFVSMFLVHPV
-46 AQDASAQAA
+46 TQNASAQTA
-55 PFVVNVGVQDEMKTR
+55 PFIVNVGVQDEMKTR
-70 NLIRGFFFGGDVWT
+70 NLVRGFFFGTDVWT
-84 ADALNPVGEGSVQT
+84 ADALNPVGEGTVQT
-98 DPETQTVLPY
+98 NPETQEVLPY

-131 VQVAGRSSEWIAF
+131 VQVAGRESEWIAF
-144 FNIKGMR
+144 LSIKGMK
-151 WHDGTQVEREDVLF
+151 WHDGTQVELEDVLF

-177 SSRFVKDKAG
+177 SSRFVKHLAG

-251 YFWQGTGV
+251 YFWEGTGV
-259 RKLNEAIVATNVHP
+259 RKVNGAIQKDGSGNPIPVHP

-282 PAASGLNVYLNG
+282 PAASGTNVYLNG
-294 VPAAGYTLTSDV
+294 VPAAGYPLPSDV
-306 TFEGITLHVADG
+306 TFEGITVHAGLLA
-318 PLKAFDVT
+318 AFDVT

-333 AGNPSCSTPWEAQ
+333 HDVTNCASPWEAQ

-369 DRNLDYFT
+369 DKNPDYFIPNR
-377 ADATVRAKYPTNLDL
+377 TVAAKTLDFGL

-413 ALQAGTLDFIDWTV
+413 ALQAGSLDFIDWTV

-437 DPNVG
+437 DPNIG

-541 AADSFYSSQGYGFDP
+541 AADSFYGAQGYGLDP
-556 PGDCL
+556 PGACL
-561 NDGTGCRHLPGDPP
+561 PDGTGCRSLPGIGTRQID
-575 AGKPRLIQ
+575 
-583 MLTPEADYDPIRN
+583 MLTPQADYDPIRA
-596 SAGIFIA
+596 SAGTLIA
-603 QDLRSIGVNIV
+603 QNMRQIGVNLN
-614 SKSTAFGAIVD
+614 SKATAFGAIVD
-625 ALNTRTYDMWILGW
+625 ALNARNFDMWILGW

-649 IESFFHSRNAPIPG
+649 VESFFHSRNAPIPG
-663 QNYESYDNKSL
+663 QNYESYVNTSM
-674 DTIIDDATGAVGT
+674 DTIIDDATGAVG
-687 QAVQLWKWAQGAI
+687 QPAVQLWKWAQGAI

-725 SSFRTDI
+725 ASFRTDI

-747 APPGVIRSAASIP
+747 APPGLIRSAATLP
-760 SAVGSGGSAPITV
+760 SAVASGGSAPITV
-773 TVRDSNG
+773 TVRKSDG
-780 RPVEGASI
+780 TAFAGASVS
-788 NITRTSGAGSVTPST
+788 ITRTSGLGTVSPST
-803 GTTNANGQ
+803 GTTSSTGQ
-811 FAATFI
+811 FAATFT
-817 APTLSTSAT
+817 APTLTAGAT
-826 PVSTFLEIQSTSSSF
+826 PVSTFLEIQATSSDA

-856 GAKFL
+856 GAQFL

-874 EGGTGAIDVTVS
+874 EGGASAIDVTVS
-886 DQDGLPATGANV
+886 DERGLPASGANV
-898 NLAPS
+898 ILTPS
-903 PTITLTP
+903 PSIALTP

-920 RQVTLSAPQVDA
+920 QQVAVSAPTVTA
-932 DTAYTITITA
+932 DTTYTITITA
-942 TSGTVSGTS
+942 TRGAVSGTS
-951 SITLTVLN
+951 QMTLTVLN
-959 VPPPPSGGGFLTT
+959 VPPPHGNVAIDTT
-972 EFLLIGGAVVGTG
+972 TVALIGGAVVGTG

>member
-1 MMGTA
+1 
-6 VGPRTNTPRKD
+6 
-17 EADKLSRHAWLALL
+17 LSRHVWLVLV
-31 IILSMFASIFLVHPV
+31 IVLSMFASIFLVHP
-46 AQDASAQAA
+46 ASQNASAQTT
-55 PFVVNVGVQDEMKTR
+55 PFIINVGVQDEMKTR
-70 NLIRGFFFGGDVWT
+70 NLIRGFFFGTDVWT
-84 ADALNPVGEGSVQT
+84 ADALNPVGEGTVQT

-108 TMVGTDVNGDGKF
+108 TMVGTDVNGDGKLE
-121 QANEVGVFSN
+121 ANEVGAFSN
-131 VQVAGRSSEWIAF
+131 VTGIPLRASEWIAF
-144 FNIKGMR
+144 YNINGMK
-151 WHDGTQVEREDVLF
+151 WHDGTQVQLEDVLF

-177 SSRFVKDKAG
+177 SSRFVKDRAG
-187 QAGSNYSS
+187 QTGSNYSS

-204 AIAGASVDGWLGGPV
+204 PIAGASVDGWLGGPV
-219 ADTKYQFALKFIQ
+219 ADTRYQFALKFIQ

-259 RKLNEAIVATNVHP
+259 RKVNGVIQPGAIHP

-282 PAASGLNVYLNG
+282 PSTSGTNVYLNG
-294 VPAAGYTLTSDV
+294 VPGAGYDLANPV
-306 TFEGITLHVADG
+306 TFEGITVPAGHLA
-318 PLKAFDVT
+318 AFDVT

-333 AGNPSCSTPWEAQ
+333 HDVANCAGAWEAQ

-356 KFVHWEAGNFVKL
+356 KFVTWVSGNYVRL
-369 DRNLDYFT
+369 DKNPDYFIPDT
-377 ADATVRAKYPTNLDL
+377 SVRAKYPASLVL
-392 RVPKVDSIIY
+392 RVPKVDEIVY
-402 RLYRNVQATVF
+402 RLYRNVQATVY
-413 ALQAGTLDFIDWTV
+413 ALQAGALDFIDWTV
-427 PPDQVAPITG
+427 PPDQVGPIAG
-437 DPNVG
+437 DPNIG

-456 NFERLPFGYI
+456 NFDRLPFGYL
-466 NPAQGSNAPNNDV
+466 NPALGSTGNNDV

-484 LATAYATDKRTIVT
+484 LAVAYATNKRTIVT

-521 ASAPRYD
+521 ASAPRYE
-528 FNLGVA
+528 FNPTVA
-534 ASILDAA
+534 AGILDAA
-541 AADSFYSSQGYGFDP
+541 ATDSFYSSQGYGFDP
-556 PGDCL
+556 PGACL

-575 AGKPRLIQ
+575 APAKPRLIE
-583 MLTPEADYDPIRN
+583 MLTPQADYDPIRN
-596 SAGIFIA
+596 SAGILIA

-625 ALNTRTYDMWILGW
+625 ALNTRTFDMWILGW

-773 TVRDSNG
+773 TVRDSKG
-780 RPVEGASI
+780 TPVEGASI
-788 NITRTSGAGSVTPST
+788 NITRTSGAGTVSPST

-861 TLLADTPFGNVIS
+861 TLLADTPFGNVIN
-874 EGGTGAIDVTVS
+874 EGGAGAIDVTVS

-898 NLAPS
+898 ILAPS

-910 STFTLDATGH
+910 STFALDATGH
-920 RQVTLSAPQVDA
+920 RQVTVSAPQVDA
-932 DTAYTITITA
+932 DTAYIITITA

-951 SITLTVLN
+951 QMTLTVLN
-959 VPPPPSGGGFLTT
+959 VPPTQGNVGIDTT
-972 EFLLIGGAVVGTG
+972 TVALIGGAVVGTG

>member
-6 VGPRTNTPRKD
+6 VGPRTNTPRKE
-17 EADKLSRHAWLALL
+17 EAEKLSRHVWLVLL
-31 IILSMFASIFLVHPV
+31 IILSMFVSMFLVHPV
-46 AQDASAQAA
+46 AQNASAQATS
-55 PFVVNVGVQDEMKTR
+55 FVINVGVQDEMKTR
-70 NLIRGFFFGGDVWT
+70 NLIRGFFFGTDVWT
-84 ADALNPVGEGSVQT
+84 ADALNPVGEGTVQT

-108 TMVGTDVNGDGKF
+108 TMVGTDVNGDGKL
-121 QANEVGVFSN
+121 QANEVGAFSN
-131 VQVAGRSSEWIAF
+131 VQGIPSRASEWIAF
-144 FNIKGMR
+144 FNINGMK
-151 WHDGTQVEREDVLF
+151 WHDGTPVQLEDVLF

-195 TRYQNINPV
+195 TRYQHINPV
-204 AIAGASVDGWLGGPV
+204 PIAGASTDGWLGGPV
-219 ADTKYQFALKFIQ
+219 ADARYQFAIKFIQ

-259 RKLNEAIVATNVHP
+259 RKVDGAIQPGAVHP

-282 PAASGLNVYLNG
+282 PGASGLNVYLNG
-294 VPAAGYTLTSDV
+294 VPAAGYTTTSTV
-306 TFEGITLHVADG
+306 TFEGISIASGTHLN
-318 PLKAFDVT
+318 AFDVT

-333 AGNPSCSTPWEAQ
+333 AGSSTCATPWEAQ

-369 DRNLDYFT
+369 DKNPNYFI
-377 ADATVRAKYPTNLDL
+377 ADATVRAKYPANLVL
-392 RVPKVDSIIY
+392 QVPKVDSIIY

-437 DPNVG
+437 DPNIG

-456 NFERLPFGYI
+456 NFDRLPFGYL
-466 NPAQGSNAPNNDV
+466 NPAEGSNTPGNDI
-479 GRPFR
+479 GKPFR
-484 LATAYATDKRTIVT
+484 LAVAHATDKRTIVT

-521 ASAPRYD
+521 ASAPRYEFD
-528 FNLGVA
+528 LNVA

-541 AADSFYSSQGYGFDP
+541 AADSFYGAQGYGVDP
-556 PGDCL
+556 PGACL
-561 NDGTGCRHLPGDPP
+561 PDGTGCRSLPGIGTRQID
-575 AGKPRLIQ
+575 
-583 MLTPEADYDPIRN
+583 MLTPQADYDPIRA
-596 SAGIFIA
+596 SAGTLIA
-603 QDLRSIGVNIV
+603 QNMRAIGVNLN
-614 SKSTAFGAIVD
+614 SKATAFGAIVD
-625 ALNTRTYDMWILGW
+625 ALDARNFDMWILGW

-663 QNYESYDNKSL
+663 QNYQSYVNTSL

-712 TNVFAFRQDRIDP
+712 TNVFAFRQDRINP
-725 SSFRTDI
+725 ASFRTDI

-747 APPGVIRSAASIP
+747 APPGVIRSAASVP
-760 SAVGSGGSAPITV
+760 SAVASGGSAAVTV
-773 TVRDSNG
+773 TVRNAQG
-780 RPVEGASI
+780 VPGVGASV
-788 NITRTSGAGSVTPST
+788 NISRASGLGSVSPST
-803 GTTNANGQ
+803 GTTNANRE
-811 FAATFI
+811 FAANFSEPRLAACANP
-817 APTLSTSAT
+817 AP
-826 PVSTFLEIQSTSSSF
+826 
-841 GAARLVTVVITTFPP
+841 
-856 GAKFL
+856 
-861 TLLADTPFGNVIS
+861 
-874 EGGTGAIDVTVS
+874 
-886 DQDGLPATGANV
+886 
-898 NLAPS
+898 
-903 PTITLTP
+903 
-910 STFTLDATGH
+910 
-920 RQVTLSAPQVDA
+920 
-932 DTAYTITITA
+932 
-942 TSGTVSGTS
+942 
-951 SITLTVLN
+951 
-959 VPPPPSGGGFLTT
+959 
-972 EFLLIGGAVVGTG
+972 
-985 AAGGIYVGL
+985 
-994 RRRGRKKP
+994 

>member
-1 MMGTA
+1 M
-6 VGPRTNTPRKD
+6 
-17 EADKLSRHAWLALL
+17 SRHVWLVLL
-31 IILSMFASIFLVHPV
+31 IILSMFVSMFLVHPV
-46 AQDASAQAA
+46 AQNASAQATS
-55 PFVVNVGVQDEMKTR
+55 FVINVGVQDEMKTR
-70 NLIRGFFFGGDVWT
+70 NLIRGFFFGTDVWT
-84 ADALNPVGEGSVQT
+84 ADALNPVGEGTVQT

-108 TMVGTDVNGDGKF
+108 TMVGTDVNGDGKL

-131 VQVAGRSSEWIAF
+131 VQGRSSEWIAF
-144 FNIKGMR
+144 FNIKGMK

-204 AIAGASVDGWLGGPV
+204 AIAGASTDGWLGGPV
-219 ADTKYQFALKFIQ
+219 ADTTHQFALKFIQ

-259 RKLNEAIVATNVHP
+259 RKVDGVIQPGAVHP

-282 PAASGLNVYLNG
+282 PGASGLNVYLNG
-294 VPAAGYTLTSDV
+294 VPAAGYTTTSTV
-306 TFEGITLHVADG
+306 TFEGISIASGTHLN
-318 PLKAFDVT
+318 AFDVT

-333 AGNPSCSTPWEAQ
+333 AGSSTCATPWEAQ

-369 DRNLDYFT
+369 DKNPNYFI
-377 ADATVRAKYPTNLDL
+377 ADATVRAKYPATLVL
-392 RVPKVDSIIY
+392 QVPKVDSIIY

-437 DPNVG
+437 DPNIG

-456 NFERLPFGYI
+456 NFDRLPFGYL
-466 NPAQGSNAPNNDV
+466 NPAEGSNTPGNDI

-484 LATAYATDKRTIVT
+484 LAVAHATDKRTIVT

-521 ASAPRYD
+521 ASAPRYEYD
-528 FNLGVA
+528 LSVA
-534 ASILDAA
+534 RGILDAA
-541 AADSFYSSQGYGFDP
+541 YGVW
-556 PGDCL
+556 PGGVCQQ
-561 NDGTGCRHLPGDPP
+561 DGTGCRSLPGKGTSAID
-575 AGKPRLIQ
+575 
-583 MLTPEADYDPIRN
+583 MLTPQADYDPIRA
-596 SAGIFIA
+596 SAGTLIA
-603 QDLRSIGVNIV
+603 QNMRAIGVNMN
-614 SKSTAFGAIVD
+614 SKATAFGAIVD
-625 ALNTRTYDMWILGW
+625 ALDARNFDMWILGW

-649 IESFFHSRNAPIPG
+649 IEAFFHSRNAPIPG
-663 QNYESYDNKSL
+663 QNYESYVNTSL
-674 DTIIDDATGAVGT
+674 DTLIDDATGAVGT
-687 QAVQLWKWAQGAI
+687 QATQLWKWTQGAI
-700 LQDAVYN
+700 LQDAIYN

-712 TNVFAFRQDRIDP
+712 TNVFAFRQDRINP
-725 SSFRTDI
+725 ASFRTDI
-732 GGDVWIYWSRILLDP
+732 GGDVWIYWSRILLEP
-747 APPGVIRSAASIP
+747 APPGVIRSAASLP
-760 SAVGSGGSAPITV
+760 SAVGSGGNAPITV
-773 TVRDSNG
+773 TVRDSQG
-780 RPVEGASI
+780 HPVDGASV
-788 NITRTSGAGSVTPST
+788 NISRTSGLGTVSPST

-811 FAATFI
+811 FAATFT
-817 APTLSTSAT
+817 APTLTAGAT
-826 PVSTFLEIQSTSSSF
+826 PVSTFLEIQSTSSQF

-856 GAKFL
+856 GAQFL
-861 TLLADTPFGNVIS
+861 TLLAETPFGNVIN

-886 DQDGLPATGANV
+886 DENGQPAAGANV
-898 NLAPS
+898 ILTPS
-903 PTITLTP
+903 PAITLTP

-920 RQVTLSAPQVDA
+920 QQVTVSAPTVAA
-932 DTAYTITITA
+932 DTTYTITITA
-942 TSGTVSGTS
+942 TRGAVSGTS
-951 SITLTVLN
+951 QMTLTVLN
-959 VPPPPSGGGFLTT
+959 VPPSPGGGGLDNRVV
-972 EFLLIGGAVVGTG
+972 LLIGGAVVGTG

>member
-1 MMGTA
+1 M
-6 VGPRTNTPRKD
+6 
-17 EADKLSRHAWLALL
+17 SRHVWLVLL
-31 IILSMFASIFLVHPV
+31 IIASMFVSMFLVHPV
-46 AQDASAQAA
+46 AQNASAQAA

-70 NLIRGFFFGGDVWT
+70 NLIRGFFFGTDVWT
-84 ADALNPVGEGSVQT
+84 ADALNPVGEGTVQT
-98 DPETQTVLPY
+98 NPETQEVLPY
-108 TMVGTDVNGDGKF
+108 TMVGTDVNGDGKL

-131 VQVAGRSSEWIAF
+131 VQVAGRESEWIAF
-144 FNIKGMR
+144 LSIKGMK
-151 WHDGTQVEREDVLF
+151 WHDGTQVELEDVLF

-177 SSRFVKDKAG
+177 SSRFVKHLAG

-251 YFWQGTGV
+251 YFWQGAGV
-259 RKLNEAIVATNVHP
+259 RKVNGVIQPGAVHP
-273 DFGWAMNPD
+273 DFGWAMNPE
-282 PAASGLNVYLNG
+282 PGAAAPNVYLNG
-294 VPAAGYTLTSDV
+294 VPFAGYTTTSAV
-306 TFEGITLHVADG
+306 TFEGINIASGTHLN
-318 PLKAFDVT
+318 AFDVT
-326 AASVGCP
+326 AASVGCA
-333 AGNPSCSTPWEAQ
+333 AGNPSCASPWEAQ

-369 DRNLDYFT
+369 DKNPDYFIPNR
-377 ADATVRAKYPTNLDL
+377 TVAAKTLDFGL

-413 ALQAGTLDFIDWTV
+413 ALQAGSLDFIDWTV

-541 AADSFYSSQGYGFDP
+541 AADPFYGAQGYGLDP
-556 PGDCL
+556 AGACL
-561 NDGTGCRHLPGDPP
+561 PDGTGCRSLPGIGTRQID
-575 AGKPRLIQ
+575 
-583 MLTPEADYDPIRN
+583 MLTPQADYDPIRA
-596 SAGIFIA
+596 SAGTLIA
-603 QDLRSIGVNIV
+603 QNMRQIGVNLN
-614 SKSTAFGAIVD
+614 SKATAFGAIVD
-625 ALNTRTYDMWILGW
+625 ALNARNFDMWILGW

-649 IESFFHSRNAPIPG
+649 VESFFHSRNAPPPG
-663 QNYESYDNKSL
+663 QNYENYVNTSM
-674 DTIIDDATGAVGT
+674 DTIIDDATGAVG
-687 QAVQLWKWAQGAI
+687 QPAVQLWKWAQGAI

-725 SSFRTDI
+725 ASFRTDI

-747 APPGVIRSAASIP
+747 APPGLIRSAASLP
-760 SAVGSGGSAPITV
+760 SAVASGGSAPITV
-773 TVRDSNG
+773 TVRESDG
-780 RPVEGASI
+780 KAVAGASVT
-788 NITRTSGAGSVTPST
+788 ITRTSGLGTVSPTT
-803 GTTNANGQ
+803 GTTSSNGQ
-811 FAATFI
+811 FAATFT
-817 APTLSTSAT
+817 APTLTSGAT
-826 PVSTFLEIQSTSSSF
+826 PVSTFLEIQATSSAA

-856 GAKFL
+856 GAQFL

-886 DQDGLPATGANV
+886 DERGLPAAGANV
-898 NLAPS
+898 ILTPS
-903 PTITLTP
+903 PSITLTP

-920 RQVTLSAPQVDA
+920 QQVTVTAPTTLTADA
-932 DTAYTITITA
+932 TYTITITA
-942 TSGTVSGTS
+942 TRGAVSGTS
-951 SITLTVLN
+951 QMTLTVLN
-959 VPPPPSGGGFLTT
+959 LAPSKGGGGLDPVV
-972 EFLLIGGAVVGTG
+972 LLIGGAVAGTG
-985 AAGGIYVGL
+985 AAGGAYIGL

>member
-6 VGPRTNTPRKD
+6 VGPRTNTPRKE
-17 EADKLSRHAWLALL
+17 EAEKLSRHAWLALL
-31 IILSMFASIFLVHPV
+31 IMLSMFASIFLVHPV
-46 AQDASAQAA
+46 ARNASAQATS
-55 PFVVNVGVQDEMKTR
+55 FVVNVGVQDEMKTR
-70 NLIRGFFFGGDVWT
+70 NLIRGFFFGTDVWT
-84 ADALNPVGEGSVQT
+84 ADALNPVGEGTVQT
-98 DPETQTVLPY
+98 NPETQEVLPY

-131 VQVAGRSSEWIAF
+131 VQVANRESEWIAF
-144 FNIKGMR
+144 LSIKGMK
-151 WHDGTQVEREDVLF
+151 WHDGTQVELEDVLF

-177 SSRFVKDKAG
+177 SSRFVKHLAG

-259 RKLNEAIVATNVHP
+259 RKQNGAIVATNVHP

-282 PAASGLNVYLNG
+282 PAANGLSVYLNG
-294 VPAAGYTLTSDV
+294 IPAAGYTLTSDV

-318 PLKAFDVT
+318 PLKACDVT

-333 AGNPSCSTPWEAQ
+333 AVNPSCSTPWEAQ

-437 DPNVG
+437 DPNIG

-456 NFERLPFGYI
+456 NFDRLPFGYL
-466 NPAQGSNAPNNDV
+466 NPAEGSNTPGNDI
-479 GRPFR
+479 GKPFR
-484 LATAYATDKRTIVT
+484 LAVAHATDKRTIVT

-521 ASAPRYD
+521 ASAPRYEFD
-528 FNLGVA
+528 LSVA
-534 ASILDAA
+534 RGILDAA
-541 AADSFYSSQGYGFDP
+541 YGVW
-556 PGDCL
+556 PGGVCQQ
-561 NDGTGCRHLPGDPP
+561 DGTGCRSLPGKGTGAID
-575 AGKPRLIQ
+575 
-583 MLTPEADYDPIRN
+583 MLTPQADYDPIRA
-596 SAGIFIA
+596 SAGTLIA
-603 QDLRSIGVNIV
+603 QNMRAIGVNMN
-614 SKSTAFGAIVD
+614 SKATAFGAIVD
-625 ALNTRTYDMWILGW
+625 ALDARNFDMWILGW

-663 QNYESYDNKSL
+663 QNYESYANTSL
-674 DTIIDDATGAVGT
+674 DTLIDDATGAVGT
-687 QAVQLWKWAQGAI
+687 QATQLWKWTQGAI

-725 SSFRTDI
+725 ASFRTDI

-747 APPGVIRSAASIP
+747 APPGVIRSAASLP

-773 TVRDSNG
+773 TVRDSG
-780 RPVEGASI
+780 GKAVPSAFV
-788 NITRTSGAGSVTPST
+788 NISRTSGLGTVSPST

-811 FAATFI
+811 FAASFT
-817 APTLSTSAT
+817 APTLTAGAT
-826 PVSTFLEIQSTSSSF
+826 PVSTFLEIQSTSSEF

-856 GAKFL
+856 GAQFL
-861 TLLADTPFGNVIS
+861 TLLAETPFGNVIN
-874 EGGTGAIDVTVS
+874 EAGTGAIDVTVS
-886 DQDGLPATGANV
+886 DENGQPATGANV
-898 NLAPS
+898 ILTPS
-903 PTITLTP
+903 PEITLTP

-920 RQVTLSAPQVDA
+920 QQVTVSAPTVSA
-932 DTAYTITITA
+932 DTTYTITITA
-942 TSGTVSGTS
+942 TRGAVSGTS
-951 SITLTVLN
+951 QMTLTVLN
-959 VPPPPSGGGFLTT
+959 VPPQATAGIGA
-972 EFLLIGGAVVGTG
+972 EVYLIGGAVVGTG